1 MRPYKKRSF
10 FNQHNHDSAAEM
22 DNSDETEVQVLL
34 NITILISTSL
44 FHIDWKIAFNK
55 PHVVIS

>member
-44 FHIDWKIAFNK
+44 FHID
-55 PHVVIS
+55 